1 MFYVVFDAGNHF
13 VVPGYPSGAC
23 KTDNS
28 TIIHEE
34 NLRVNMNIGVEDF
47 VVGIF
52 QPRHGLA
59 FGVTSAS
66 GSCQVSGSCFREWGV
81 SGSWELFQEVVSF
94 SGRDSKIYEGLD
106 EVSGEEEFLRTR
118 IS

>member
-1 MFYVVFDAGNHF
+1 
-13 VVPGYPSGAC
+13 
-23 KTDNS
+23 
-28 TIIHEE
+28 
-34 NLRVNMNIGVEDF
+34 MNIGVEDF

-59 FGVTSAS
+59 FGVTSDS